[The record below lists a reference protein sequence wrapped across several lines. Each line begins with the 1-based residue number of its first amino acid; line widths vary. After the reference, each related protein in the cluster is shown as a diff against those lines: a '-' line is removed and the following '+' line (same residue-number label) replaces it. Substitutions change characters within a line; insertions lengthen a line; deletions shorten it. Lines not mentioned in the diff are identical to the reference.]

1 MNHPHP
7 GADSA
12 PPGRQHDSRLRD
24 IAVFCGYVALTF
36 LLYGSALGLGFLG
49 DDWYFVWKVS
59 TRSPLEI
66 VAPAFDP
73 SLYHY
78 VPLGEMLLWLEL
90 ALFGLGGA
98 WWHAV
103 NLVLHA
109 ANAWLVFKLATRLG
123 LGSAAGLSAGAA
135 FVVLFQSYESIL
147 WVSGIFYILATTFF
161 TFGLAAYASFLRGGK
176 ARWYAAYLGGF
187 AGAILTI
194 EGGATLP
201 AVAGLMEV
209 MGFTGG
215 PASLRGRVVSA
226 FRHQIPALVLFVAY
240 WMVRSAVAR
249 SSMQDV
255 PAIKVAGTFVYS
267 LFGVAALNLPPL
279 YELLFSWKKAGMVF
293 AAVALGWTLARGDRL
308 IRFAVLGYLLAWCPY
323 YFFSGFN
330 TRYFY
335 LPGVFAAILGAAGL
349 CRGFG
354 SPSLPAPLLALAAV
368 LATAVVAG
376 PYRAARIREW
386 QEAAEITRSALAAV
400 QGGQPTASASS
411 PRYIVAVDVPD
422 SLGTQWGPAF
432 PAYVFRN
439 GLPEAIA
446 LSTRPSAGLPRIDYV
461 ASGRPTR
468 HVVKDSAASDAKAD
482 DAARL
487 VFEADDPRQVSF
499 RVRRG
504 QFQGP

>member
-1 MNHPHP
+1 MNQPHP
-7 GADSA
+7 DAK
-12 PPGRQHDSRLRD
+12 LRD
-24 IAVFCGYVALTF
+24 FAVFSGYAALTF

-49 DDWYFVWKVS
+49 DDWYFIWKVS

-78 VPLGEMLLWLEL
+78 VPLGELLLWLEL
-90 ALFGLGGA
+90 ELFGLGGS

-109 ANAWLVFKLATRLG
+109 VNALLVFKLATRLG
-123 LGSAAGLSAGAA
+123 LGSAAGVTAGAA

-147 WVSGIFYILATTFF
+147 WVSGIFYILAATFF
-161 TFGLAAYASFLRGGK
+161 TFGLVAYASFLRGGR

-201 AVAGLMEV
+201 SVAGLMEV
-209 MGFTGG
+209 SGFTGG
-215 PASLRGRVVSA
+215 PASLRDRVVSA

-267 LFGVAALNLPPL
+267 LFGVASLNLPPL

-349 CRGFG
+349 GRGLG
-354 SPSLPAPLLALAAV
+354 SPSLPAPLALAAV

-386 QEAAEITRSALAAV
+386 QEAAEITRSVQAAI
-400 QGGQPTASASS
+400 QGGRPAASAS
-411 PRYIVAVDVPD
+411 RMQHIVAVDVPD

-439 GLPEAIA
+439 GLPEVIA

-468 HVVKDSAASDAKAD
+468 HPVKGSPASDAKAD
-482 DAARL
+482 EAARL
-487 VFEADDPRQVSF
+487 VFEADDPRRVSF
-499 RVRRG
+499 R
-504 QFQGP
+504 FPP